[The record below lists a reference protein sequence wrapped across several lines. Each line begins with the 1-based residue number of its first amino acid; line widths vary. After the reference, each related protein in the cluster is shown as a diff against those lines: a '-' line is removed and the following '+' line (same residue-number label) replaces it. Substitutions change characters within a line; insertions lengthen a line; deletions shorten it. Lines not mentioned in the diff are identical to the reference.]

1 MLRAEQPRL
10 HLEARME
17 NLEEKWEKSEKTRGR
32 GSDPRGDEGKRKG
45 LRWRCAQI
53 SACHPLPLSVLR
65 GLQTGAGMEGL
76 WEAHASPPSPS
87 VWSLARQGLVNPSPG
102 RRRHRA
108 EFLGPRLAQRQCSW
122 SEQLVGNANGSW
134 RNRRYRMILIP
145 SSSVWKELD
154 IRFTLLILLLHF

>member
-1 MLRAEQPRL
+1 
-10 HLEARME
+10 ME

-108 EFLGPRLAQRQCSW
+108 EFLGPRLAQRQCS
-122 SEQLVGNANGSW
+122 
-134 RNRRYRMILIP
+134 
-145 SSSVWKELD
+145 
-154 IRFTLLILLLHF
+154 